1 MYRNIILKKSFLL
14 YTIKRKNKNI
24 VIKKSDKGN
33 PVVIVDKTEHLDKM
47 GSLVNDVSKLEKID
61 LKNDGYEVYCQPRK
75 KVWQSE
81 ENRLELGQV

>member
-14 YTIKRKNKNI
+14 YKIKRKNKNI

-33 PVVIVDKTEHLDKM
+33 PVVIVDKTKHLEKM
-47 GSLVNDVSKLEKID
+47 GSLVNDVSKLEKPD

-75 KVWQSE
+75 KV
-81 ENRLELGQV
+81 